1 MRFSGEQ
8 VIPQGGQQVIIDDN
22 ANSRLQAPIR
32 AEYGRGVS
40 EEEKGL
46 YTNILGPKNVFSIEA
61 HT

>member
-1 MRFSGEQ
+1 M
-8 VIPQGGQQVIIDDN
+8 DDN
-22 ANSRLQAPIR
+22 ANTNSRLQAPTR